1 MTAIRV
7 LIVDDDFTMR
17 MMLRRF
23 FERSW
28 PPRGIAVSEAESGEQ
43 AIEMV
48 RDHEYDCVVCDYRM
62 GAVTGIDVLAFVME
76 NRPKAVRI
84 MVSGFG
90 SPELVRA
97 ATAEAR
103 VHEFIE
109 KPMTSR
115 ELEAILR
122 ETVLARYLNLIPPVQ
137 R

>member
-1 MTAIRV
+1 MTAIRL
-7 LIVDDDFTMR
+7 LIVDDDVTML
-17 MMLRRF
+17 MMCRRF
-23 FERSW
+23 FERSP
-28 PPRGIAVSEAESGEQ
+28 PPRGIAISEAESGEQ
-43 AIEMV
+43 AIEML
-48 RDHEYDCVVCDYRM
+48 RDNEYECVISDYRM

-76 NRPKAVRI
+76 KRPKAVRI
-84 MVSGFG
+84 IMSGFA
-90 SPELVRA
+90 SPKLVMA

-122 ETVLARYLNLIPPVQ
+122 ETVLERYLNLIPPVQ